1 MAAKRNLVLGG
12 SGLVGKGLCKHLE
25 SLGEEV
31 INIDIKNGSEF
42 DLRTMDLAPYIN
54 VDYVWFL
61 AWDVGGAKYLT
72 QSKNLLNILKNN
84 TLLCE
89 RVFGFLEETGLPFLF
104 ATTQL
109 ADPNNTYGVTKL
121 LGEEWTRLLGG
132 KTARFW
138 NVYGWEEP
146 GERSHVIPDLVIQ
159 ALTQKHISL
168 MTTGE
173 EERQF
178 IYMEDCAA
186 NLVRIRDSNE
196 TDVDLTNGS
205 WVKIKDLA
213 GIIADKLGAK
223 LTLGEVK
230 GYNKKL
236 DPTKTPSFLKSE
248 IGLDEGLGK
257 IIAQAI
263 EYSKH
268 HSTKE

>member
-1 MAAKRNLVLGG
+1 MGAKRNLVLGG
-12 SGLVGKGLCKHLE
+12 SGLVGKGLCRHLE
-25 SLGEEV
+25 AMGEEV
-31 INIDIKNGSEF
+31 INIDIKNGDQF
-42 DLRTMDLAPYIN
+42 DLRTMELMPYAN

-89 RVFGFLEETGLPFLF
+89 RVFGFLEETGLPFMF

-159 ALTQKHISL
+159 AITQKQISL

-186 NLVRIRDSNE
+186 NLLRMRYSNE
-196 TDVDLTNGS
+196 MEVDLTNGD

-213 GIIADKLGAK
+213 AIVAEKLDAA
-223 LTLGEVK
+223 LVLGDIK

-236 DPTKTPSFLKSE
+236 DPIKTPSFLECTVS
-248 IGLDEGLGK
+248 LDEGLAK
-257 IIAQAI
+257 IIEQARQYVI
-263 EYSKH
+263 QQN
-268 HSTKE
+268 TTA

>member
-1 MAAKRNLVLGG
+1 MGVKRNLVLGG
-12 SGLVGKGLCKHLE
+12 SGLVGKGLCAHLE
-25 SLGEEV
+25 SIGEEV
-31 INIDIKNGSEF
+31 INIDIKNGSQF
-42 DLRTMDLAPYIN
+42 DLRVMDLMPYAG
-54 VDYVWFL
+54 VDFVWFL

-89 RVFGFLEETGLPFLF
+89 RVFGFLEETALPFMF

-109 ADPNNTYGVTKL
+109 ADPNNTYGITKL

-159 ALTQKHISL
+159 AITQKRISL

-178 IYMEDCAA
+178 IYMEDCAT
-186 NLVRIRDSNE
+186 NLVLIRDSME
-196 TDVDLTNGS
+196 TEVDLTNGE

-213 GIIADKLGAK
+213 AIVAQKLDAE
-223 LTLGEVK
+223 LVLGDVK

-236 DPTKTPSFLKSE
+236 DPTKTPAFLNNK
-248 IGLDEGLGK
+248 INLDEGLGK
-257 IIAQAI
+257 IIEQAK
-263 EYSKH
+263 EYVLQQTSV
-268 HSTKE
+268 